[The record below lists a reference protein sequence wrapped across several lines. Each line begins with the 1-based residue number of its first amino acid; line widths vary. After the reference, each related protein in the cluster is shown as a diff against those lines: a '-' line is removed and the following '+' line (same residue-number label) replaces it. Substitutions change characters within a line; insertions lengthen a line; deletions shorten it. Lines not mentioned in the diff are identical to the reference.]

1 MPHVLDIQS
10 FLARRDAGWPVLDAR
25 SPSEY
30 ARGHIAGALN
40 LPVLDDEERAAV
52 GTAHARSGPEG
63 AVHLA
68 LKLAG
73 PKLAAKL
80 ARARAL
86 IREGSASLDAPS
98 SSAAGNGN
106 SAGGRRGMRGKTS
119 GGTPGGAYVGKDV
132 LVHCWR
138 GGMRSRSL
146 AWLLELGGY
155 SVHMLE
161 GGYKAYRSWARAC
174 LARPRPVLIL
184 GGMTGSGKT
193 AMLAELARLG
203 AQVIDLEA
211 LAGHRGSAFGG
222 VGLGGQPGGEWVE
235 NALAE
240 RWRSLSP
247 HRPVWLEDEDR
258 RIGGLSLCD
267 EFFEHIRTSPLVLVD
282 VPPAARVERLVRM
295 YTGPDHRDA
304 LIACV
309 ERLRARLGDEAAR
322 RCADDIRAGRY
333 REAVAALLRYYDAR
347 YARQMDKHARPLVR
361 RLALD
366 SDNPG
371 LAAHLLLET
380 EQAWMLSRAMGNS
393 VQA

>member
-1 MPHVLDIQS
+1 MPHILDIQS

-25 SPSEY
+25 SPAEY
-30 ARGHIAGALN
+30 ARAHIAGALN

-52 GTAHARSGPEG
+52 GTAHAKSGPEA

-68 LKLAG
+68 LRLAG
-73 PKLAAKL
+73 PQLAAKL
-80 ARARAL
+80 ARAHAL
-86 IREGSASLDAPS
+86 IREGHASDARD
-98 SSAAGNGN
+98 GK
-106 SAGGRRGMRGKTS
+106 SAGGHGKS
-119 GGTPGGAYVGKDV
+119 ARKNV

-161 GGYKAYRSWARAC
+161 GGYKAYRNWARAC
-174 LARPRPVLIL
+174 LTQPRPVLVL

-203 AQVIDLEA
+203 AQVIDLEE

-222 VGLGGQPGGEWVE
+222 VGLGGQPCNEWVE

-240 RWRSLSP
+240 RWRNLSP
-247 HRPVWLEDEDR
+247 SRPVWLEDEDR
-258 RIGGLSLCD
+258 RIGSVSLCG

-282 VPPAARVERLVRM
+282 VPLADRVERLARM
-295 YTGPDHRDA
+295 YTGPGYRDA
-304 LIACV
+304 LLACV

-322 RCADDIRAGRY
+322 RCMDDIRSGRY
-333 REAVAALLRYYDAR
+333 REAVAALLRYYDTR
-347 YARQMDKHARPLVR
+347 YARQMDKHGRPLVR
-361 RLALD
+361 RIALAG
-366 SDNPG
+366 DNPV
-371 LAAHLLLET
+371 LAARLLLET
-380 EQAWMLSRAMGNS
+380 EQAWKPP
-393 VQA
+393 V

>member
-1 MPHVLDIQS
+1 MSPILDIQS

-86 IREGSASLDAPS
+86 IREGAAASPGTPS
-98 SSAAGNGN
+98 SPAAGHGTF
-106 SAGGRRGMRGKTS
+106 AKAS
-119 GGTPGGAYVGKDV
+119 GGKDV

-174 LARPRPVLIL
+174 LAQPRPALIL

-211 LAGHRGSAFGG
+211 LAGHRGSAFGA
-222 VGLGGQPGGEWVE
+222 VGLGEQPGSEWVE

-247 HRPVWLEDEDR
+247 DRPVWLEDEDR
-258 RIGGLSLCD
+258 RIGSLSLCG
-267 EFFEHIRTSPLVLVD
+267 EFFEHIRISPLVLVD
-282 VPPAARVERLVRM
+282 LPLEARVERLVRM
-295 YTGPDHRDA
+295 YTGPEYRDA

-322 RCADDIRAGRY
+322 RCVDDIRAGRY
-333 REAVAALLRYYDAR
+333 REAVSALLNYYDTR
-347 YARQMDKHARPLVR
+347 YARQMDRHARPLVR
-361 RLALD
+361 RIALD
-366 SDNPG
+366 GDNPG
-371 LAAHLLLET
+371 LAARLLLET
-380 EQAWMLSRAMGNS
+380 EEAWTLSRCSSPSCRNDAGMGEE
-393 VQA
+393 